1 MNPLIVLSSLLA
13 LASANPLKFP
23 GQGGLSLTQR
33 VPNPCSTLEGTACV
47 FPFTYD
53 GVEYYQCTYKNSPTP
68 WCATKL
74 DPNGT
79 VIVNNWGDCANTQTS
94 ACPVEDLT
102 KPTCTAVSGSACVF
116 PFRYKGIVYNKCSDA
131 ANTEISDSQAWC
143 STEVTSGGEHIDGKA
158 AVCPN
163 TCEGAASNTATAATT
178 TTTTTTTTTA
188 ASSSASTTTTTT
200 TTAST
205 TTTTTTTTTTAASV
219 NTNSLKSGC
228 TTASGPAAGK
238 QCIFPFKFQGV
249 TYSGCAE
256 WVYGGENQGKSWCS
270 TMVNPSGEHMDGNSQ
285 WGICPDTCQKHS
297 AFDFL

>member
-1 MNPLIVLSSLLA
+1 MNPMIVLSSLLA

-116 PFRYKGIVYNKCSDA
+116 PFRLDSDKICIL
-131 ANTEISDSQAWC
+131 ISS
-143 STEVTSGGEHIDGKA
+143 
-158 AVCPN
+158 
-163 TCEGAASNTATAATT
+163 
-178 TTTTTTTTTA
+178 
-188 ASSSASTTTTTT
+188 
-200 TTAST
+200 
-205 TTTTTTTTTTAASV
+205 
-219 NTNSLKSGC
+219 
-228 TTASGPAAGK
+228 
-238 QCIFPFKFQGV
+238 
-249 TYSGCAE
+249 
-256 WVYGGENQGKSWCS
+256 
-270 TMVNPSGEHMDGNSQ
+270 
-285 WGICPDTCQKHS
+285 
-297 AFDFL
+297 

>member
-1 MNPLIVLSSLLA
+1 MGSSGINMNPMIALSSLLA

-33 VPNPCSTLEGTACV
+33 VPNPCSTLQGTACV

-116 PFRYKGIVYNKCSDA
+116 PFRYKGIVYNKGSDA

-163 TCEGAASNTATAATT
+163 TCEGAASNTATA
-178 TTTTTTTTTA
+178 
-188 ASSSASTTTTTT
+188 
-200 TTAST
+200 
-205 TTTTTTTTTTAASV
+205 TTTTTTTTAASV

-285 WGICPDTCQKHS
+285 WGVCPDTCQKHS
-297 AFDFL
+297 AFDLIGNLLGDSST

>member
-1 MNPLIVLSSLLA
+1 MGHSFKTESSKLLNMNPMIALSSLLA

-33 VPNPCSTLEGTACV
+33 VPNPCSTLDGTAYV

-131 ANTEISDSQAWC
+131 ANTEIADSQAWC

-163 TCEGAASNTATAATT
+163 TCEGAASNTAVA
-178 TTTTTTTTTA
+178 
-188 ASSSASTTTTTT
+188 
-200 TTAST
+200 

-228 TTASGPAAGK
+228 ITASGPAAGK

-249 TYSGCAE
+249 TYTGCAE

>member
-1 MNPLIVLSSLLA
+1 MGSSGINMNPMIALSSLLA
-13 LASANPLKFP
+13 LASVNPLKFP

-33 VPNPCSTLEGTACV
+33 VPNPCSTLQGTACV

-53 GVEYYQCTYKNSPTP
+53 GVEYYQCTYKNSPTT

-158 AVCPN
+158 AACPN
-163 TCEGAASNTATAATT
+163 TCEGAA
-178 TTTTTTTTTA
+178 
-188 ASSSASTTTTTT
+188 
-200 TTAST
+200 T

-219 NTNSLKSGC
+219 NTNSLVDILAESLKSQC
-228 TTASGPAAGK
+228 TTVAGPAAGK
-238 QCIFPFKFQGV
+238 QCVFPFKFQGV

-256 WVYGGENQGKSWCS
+256 WEYGGEHQGQTWCS
-270 TMVNPSGEHMDGNSQ
+270 TMVTSSGEHMDGNNQ
-285 WGICPDTCQKHS
+285 WGICPDTCPKHS
-297 AFDFL
+297 PFTSSKD

>member
-1 MNPLIVLSSLLA
+1 MGVSVLRYPLLIQNQIIKAPNMNPMIVLSSMLA

-23 GQGGLSLTQR
+23 GKGGLKLTQR
-33 VPNPCSTLEGTACV
+33 VPNPCSTLEGTTCV

-102 KPTCTAVSGSACVF
+102 KPVCTAVSGSACVF
-116 PFRYKGIVYNKCSDA
+116 PFRYQGIVYNKCSDA
-131 ANTEISDSQAWC
+131 AITEISDSQAWC

-163 TCEGAASNTATAATT
+163 TCEGAASNTAITTPT

-188 ASSSASTTTTTT
+188 SSSSTI
-200 TTAST
+200 
-205 TTTTTTTTTTAASV
+205 
-219 NTNSLKSGC
+219 KSGC
-228 TTASGPAAGK
+228 TTASGPA
-238 QCIFPFKFQGV
+238 V
-249 TYSGCAE
+249 
-256 WVYGGENQGKSWCS
+256 
-270 TMVNPSGEHMDGNSQ
+270 
-285 WGICPDTCQKHS
+285 
-297 AFDFL
+297 

>member
-1 MNPLIVLSSLLA
+1 MNPMIALASLLA

-116 PFRYKGIVYNKCSDA
+116 PFR
-131 ANTEISDSQAWC
+131 
-143 STEVTSGGEHIDGKA
+143 
-158 AVCPN
+158 
-163 TCEGAASNTATAATT
+163 
-178 TTTTTTTTTA
+178 
-188 ASSSASTTTTTT
+188 
-200 TTAST
+200 
-205 TTTTTTTTTTAASV
+205 
-219 NTNSLKSGC
+219 
-228 TTASGPAAGK
+228 
-238 QCIFPFKFQGV
+238 
-249 TYSGCAE
+249 
-256 WVYGGENQGKSWCS
+256 
-270 TMVNPSGEHMDGNSQ
+270 
-285 WGICPDTCQKHS
+285 
-297 AFDFL
+297 